1 MIAASV
7 GVDGKGEFLSLEA
20 KRMRESRKRI
30 HREGIKIPTSY
41 KCMISPFY
49 IHHKHTLG
57 IINSSKI
64 PHGMTVSMC
73 WLLAREAIDV
83 KVSPGKS

>member
-1 MIAASV
+1 MIAALV

-20 KRMRESRKRI
+20 KRMKGSWKRI
-30 HREGIKIPTSY
+30 DREGIKIPTSY

-64 PHGMTVSMC
+64 PHVMTVSTY
-73 WLLAREAIDV
+73 WPLAREEMDV